1 MLPNIRSN
9 NSVDPDSIFGKK
21 GKTPTATQNAL
32 RRSVGHPLNALK
44 QEGQLTII
52 GSQFVS
58 WITAEVQKFVAQKR
72 INEQTIHEL
81 DQKVQME
88 SYLREKREAILEDR
102 KGAGAFSPEP
112 MASKGSKVVNSNTIQ
127 DEDAKSCLQQ
137 VQERY

>member
-1 MLPNIRSN
+1 
-9 NSVDPDSIFGKK
+9 
-21 GKTPTATQNAL
+21 
-32 RRSVGHPLNALK
+32 
-44 QEGQLTII
+44 
-52 GSQFVS
+52 
-58 WITAEVQKFVAQKR
+58 
-72 INEQTIHEL
+72 
-81 DQKVQME
+81 ME